1 MGSTK
6 VASAVSSSNGSNKSV
21 TIDKNNLPVAESF
34 VLKIIS
40 KDKKGLT
47 AEISKTI
54 NRENRVPTVTI
65 TNYPTN
71 VHKREDNLSFKIT
84 VSDLD
89 KRIDPVLTTNIEL
102 DGRKVSE
109 ADFEISPAVSVSN
122 DDIPAINGTTYQV
135 TIKKKTKYI
144 SIDTE
149 RFTLNVKT
157 KDTCGATNNKSIT
170 INNINTKPRITL
182 SKTELSL
189 ADGKIPKHDQ
199 TFSFKITASDSD
211 TIDQNLKVKFYII
224 IDGKS
229 TEVTTFKAGSQN
241 ITDGNLIATNKQTY
255 TITIDKTIPAENP
268 LIPNTVNNF
277 TLKAVVTDDLFSTD
291 DDQIELIHFNTPP
304 EIEVLGLTTDVS
316 NTVRKSDN
324 ILSFG
329 LILKDKDAA
338 DTEIKC
344 EMYVKV
350 LDTEQK
356 VNQFT
361 VDAITNNTGTLTG
374 QNGKKY
380 EITLNKAVFVPM
392 FASDFSI
399 KFVATDT
406 CGDKIEEKIFFTH
419 YTDIIA
425 QWALD
430 SVKDN
435 VAVDS
440 GGQSNNGIV
449 HGATLTT
456 GIIGYGYSF
465 DGTNDYVE
473 VPLSPTLSGAITTNS
488 FSVETWVKTTDTP
501 SGTGNIG
508 LVTNYGTNTTP
519 FWKLGLEGAS
529 KKFHFELR
537 DKNGNYATVAAPT
550 ALNDGNWHHLVGVR
564 DAEQGKIR
572 LYVDGVLVGE
582 KAAPPGDVN
591 SGQSI
596 FFGFHSNRYF
606 QGCLDEVTLY
616 GCALSAEEVRK
627 NYGKIVYLTDLTM
640 TNRYDDESTHPCTY
654 GIFMNKLDFEL
665 KKTVNDLVIELE
677 IPSSIKIR
685 EILSVSKKDA
695 EGNYVSIIPV
705 VGERPIADPSK
716 VSVTENG
723 IISFTQPLDA
733 GSYRIELLLTVDEHL
748 IIKSKAFY
756 DESKIKINNDREI
769 FWFEYMDFKELPN
782 VT

>member
-1 MGSTK
+1 
-6 VASAVSSSNGSNKSV
+6 
-21 TIDKNNLPVAESF
+21 NNLPVAESF
-34 VLKIIS
+34 VLKVIT

-241 ITDGNLIATNKQTY
+241 ITDGNLIATKNQTY

-277 TLKAVVTDDLFSTD
+277 TLKAEVTDDLFSTD

-501 SGTGNIG
+501 SRNIG

-537 DKNGNYATVAAPT
+537 DKQGNYATVAAPT

-640 TNRYDDESTHPCTY
+640 TNRYDDESTHPCT
-654 GIFMNKLDFEL
+654 
-665 KKTVNDLVIELE
+665 
-677 IPSSIKIR
+677 
-685 EILSVSKKDA
+685 
-695 EGNYVSIIPV
+695 
-705 VGERPIADPSK
+705 
-716 VSVTENG
+716 
-723 IISFTQPLDA
+723 
-733 GSYRIELLLTVDEHL
+733 
-748 IIKSKAFY
+748 
-756 DESKIKINNDREI
+756 
-769 FWFEYMDFKELPN
+769 
-782 VT
+782 